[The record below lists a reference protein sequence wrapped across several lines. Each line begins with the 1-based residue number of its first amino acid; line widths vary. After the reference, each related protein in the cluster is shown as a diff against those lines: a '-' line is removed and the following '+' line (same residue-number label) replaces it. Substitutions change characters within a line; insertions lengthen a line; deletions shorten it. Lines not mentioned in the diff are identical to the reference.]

1 MADVIDKVGEGIEQ
15 AFLMAGPPRP
25 AR

>member
-15 AFLMAGPPRP
+15 AFLMAGPTRP
-25 AR
+25 AG